1 MPSDRP
7 KILIV
12 DDDSGMRLTLEGIIE
27 DEGYEVVSAA
37 DGYQALELAKQT
49 PLCSRLHGHQ
59 DARDERGRH
68 LPRDKEG

>member
-7 KILIV
+7 KMLIV

-37 DGYQALELAKQT
+37 D
-49 PLCSRLHGHQ
+49 
-59 DARDERGRH
+59 
-68 LPRDKEG
+68 

>member
-37 DGYQALELAKQT
+37 SAPKIARKTDPIIGRLSHGRVEPGSL
-49 PLCSRLHGHQ
+49 SR
-59 DARDERGRH
+59 AFA
-68 LPRDKEG
+68 